1 MSLPSRRGGL
11 KLIDPATGSRFA
23 TPPKLLSGG
32 GGLTSTTADYLRF
45 CHMLRN
51 KGILDGQRV
60 LGRKTVEFMTGN
72 HLPGSMADM
81 GQPRFNNGHMGA
93 GLGFG
98 LGFAVVLDPALAQ
111 TQGSTGEYYWTGLAN
126 TQFWI
131 DPSEELIVI
140 QMAQLIPSSLL
151 PLRRELRS
159 LVSQALVD

>member
-1 MSLPSRRGGL
+1 
-11 KLIDPATGSRFA
+11 
-23 TPPKLLSGG
+23 
-32 GGLTSTTADYLRF
+32 
-45 CHMLRN
+45 
-51 KGILDGQRV
+51 
-60 LGRKTVEFMTGN
+60 MTGN